1 MAFELI
7 TSEENENKK
16 KKKNKSKKKKK
27 KKTSYPQDE
36 KVCDFCLQNCEIG
49 DFVNT
54 ITKNL
59 IETNILNFKKHEKPS
74 ENKKKAK
81 PKKQNTKKK
90 KDKKKKNS
98 PKSPVEK
105 ELKKNEIPVSN
116 EKPDDC
122 ESNQSDAEP
131 ENNEDPNLLIVDQSK
146 IVPDEKRENKM
157 LEEIITNELEFIEVK
172 KRRKS
177 KKKTNEGQEQKKNHE
192 KKYSK
197 KSSNNSINLQSNN
210 QSKQFEKSGQVLNK
224 STSDNQ
230 RKKSQ
235 KATDIP
241 ETFRKI
247 TLNSELEKELKKPL
261 KVHLSKSKK
270 ISKTN
275 DTITSNNSVSNI
287 VHHELADKNTES
299 HTPSKAGSILMNN
312 TNNTTTS
319 PELSVNAKSDDYV
332 NELNH
337 AIKIDDFKYEKC
349 DEKSPFFARFN
360 QDFHNFINN
369 IQENSSH
376 VMNLRY
382 MILERI
388 SLIISCLFPDYS
400 PDVRLYGSCATG
412 LALNTSDMDIGL
424 TGFESLHYFEI
435 PGILQVDIFFSFY
448 KYIYFYFFYFFFFF

>member
-16 KKKNKSKKKKK
+16 KKKSKSKKKKK
-27 KKTSYPQDE
+27 NKIISPQEE
-36 KVCDFCLQNCEIG
+36 KLCNHCLQSCDIG

-59 IETNILNFKKHEKPS
+59 IEKNILNYKQQEKS
-74 ENKKKAK
+74 ETKKKSK
-81 PKKQNTKKK
+81 SKKQNIKSK
-90 KDKKKKNS
+90 KDKKKKYS
-98 PKSPVEK
+98 PNFPKLPVEK
-105 ELKKNEIPVSN
+105 ELKQIEIPIYD
-116 EKPDDC
+116 EKPEDY
-122 ESNQSDAEP
+122 ESNQSDAEL
-131 ENNEDPNLLIVDQSK
+131 ENSKDPNLLIVDQSDIK
-146 IVPDEKRENKM
+146 SLKKRENKM
-157 LEEIITNELEFIEVK
+157 FEEIADNEFEFIEVK
-172 KRRKS
+172 KRKKS
-177 KKKTNEGQEQKKNHE
+177 KKKTNEGQEQKRNYE

-197 KSSNNSINLQSNN
+197 KNSNNNINFQING
-210 QSKQFEKSGQVLNK
+210 QSKISEKFSPTLNK

-230 RKKSQ
+230 KKKPQ
-235 KATDIP
+235 KANDIH
-241 ETFRKI
+241 ETFQKI

-270 ISKTN
+270 TNKTT
-275 DTITSNNSVSNI
+275 DTITSNNSTSNI
-287 VHHELADKNTES
+287 IHHESADKTTES

-319 PELSVNAKSDDYV
+319 PELSLNAKSDDYV

-337 AIKIDDFKYEKC
+337 AIKIDDFKFEKF
-349 DEKSPFFARFN
+349 DEKSPLFARFN

-388 SLIISCLFPDYS
+388 SLIVSCLFPDYS

-435 PGILQVDIFFSFY
+435 PGILQVGIFFG
-448 KYIYFYFFYFFFFF
+448 FFL